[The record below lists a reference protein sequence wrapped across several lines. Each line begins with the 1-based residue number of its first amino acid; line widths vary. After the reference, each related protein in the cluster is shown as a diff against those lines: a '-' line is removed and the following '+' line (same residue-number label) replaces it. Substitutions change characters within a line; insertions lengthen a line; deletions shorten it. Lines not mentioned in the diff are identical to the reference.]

1 LAHIPDGFL
10 SPQVIAATAALSVGA
25 LALAARK
32 SKDNLGEQ
40 EAPLLGAATAFVFA
54 AQMLNFPLGAGTSAH
69 LLGGV
74 LVAVLVGPWVAMLV
88 LFSVL
93 LVQALLFQDG
103 GIAALGANTLNMAV
117 LGVGGGYVVY
127 RWLLA
132 LLGSGFRRQIAAAAA
147 GAYVSAVLVGTGVAL
162 ELALSGTLPL
172 LPAVVAIG
180 GGHLA
185 VGFLEALLTGAI
197 LAVLLR
203 THPRM
208 LADIAARAPSSRR
221 LAYAGVSISG
231 LLAILAG
238 YVASSRPDVLER
250 AVHRLG
256 IDGMIGSYF
265 SGPFADYTAPL
276 GGPWVAA
283 LAGIIA
289 VFAFGIVVS
298 RVVGKGRRDG

>member
-203 THPRM
+203 THPRL
-208 LADIAARAPSSRR
+208 LADMATRAPSRR
-221 LAYAGVSISG
+221 KLAYAVVSISG